1 MERKP
6 GLRRREGVHSL
17 HRVSAFSSNDCT
29 SLYLFLLFREFGFAA
44 EDFLRRGF
52 GLRPPFGKNLFRSL
66 SATPLF
72 RALEEA
78 YPPCTPRK
86 TQQQTIQV
94 GNDGAFRHTTHSDVD
109 ASSRWFFDFWLFFPL
124 FKKLGD
130 KRFTCQ
136 QEPGP
141 HLGSSSRVSHRTKG
155 HPSHTCTT
163 SSALITFPF
172 PPHKPF

>member
-1 MERKP
+1 M
-6 GLRRREGVHSL
+6 
-17 HRVSAFSSNDCT
+17 SAFSSNDCT

-86 TQQQTIQV
+86 KHNNKRYKSVTTARSGILHT
-94 GNDGAFRHTTHSDVD
+94 AMSTRRHAGFSISGCFFLFSKSLVTRGSLVSKNQDLTLGVLHECRIAQKATH
-109 ASSRWFFDFWLFFPL
+109 P
-124 FKKLGD
+124 
-130 KRFTCQ
+130 T
-136 QEPGP
+136 
-141 HLGSSSRVSHRTKG
+141 HLHNFLRAHHVS
-155 HPSHTCTT
+155 
-163 SSALITFPF
+163 F